1 MNRKAFFDALRGGA
15 LFPHGLTAEQ
25 VRGCEALLN
34 SLMRNKIANPHH
46 AAHVFAHVFHETG
59 SYMLPI
65 KETVFPAHKD
75 KNPSDAEVIRRLNAA
90 FAKGQMTWVTTP
102 YWRDGAF
109 GRGPI
114 QITHWANYDK
124 MGKRLGVDLRRNP
137 SLALDPDIGADIAV
151 VGMSEGMFTGKKL
164 SDYSFPTALS
174 AAPDKHPRRI
184 VNGKDGT
191 DSKIKGYHLAFYAA
205 LIAAGYSLDA
215 VAPAPTPPQ
224 PPISAPAPVPAPTT
238 PAVAPTPPVA
248 APSGWAALFSAIAAI
263 FGARK

>member
-1 MNRKAFFDALRGGA
+1 MNRKAFFDALRGSA
-15 LFPHGLTAEQ
+15 MFPHGFTAEQ
-25 VRGCEALLN
+25 VKGCEALLN
-34 SLMRNKIANPHH
+34 SFMRNKIADPHH
-46 AAHVFAHVFHETG
+46 AAHILAHVFHETG

-65 KETVFPAHKD
+65 KETVYASHKD

-90 FAKGQMTWVTTP
+90 FAKGQMTWVNTP

-124 MGKRLGVDLRRNP
+124 MGRRLGVDLRRNP

-164 SDYSFPTALS
+164 ADYAFPASLS
-174 AAPDKHPRRI
+174 TVPDKHPRRI

-191 DSKIKGYHLAFYAA
+191 DSKIKSYHLAFYAA
-205 LIAAGYSLDA
+205 LIAAGYGLE
-215 VAPAPTPPQ
+215 APQSPVSAPPVVTAPTAPEHATTLPTNQ
-224 PPISAPAPVPAPTT
+224 PAPVPEQHWL
-238 PAVAPTPPVA
+238 VR
-248 APSGWAALFSAIAAI
+248 LFATI
-263 FGARK
+263 FGGAK